1 MAEQGFRKAQAV
13 SSNLTAGSIYSRFSL
28 EYLFYLGM
36 SLVFLEKHA
45 KINKVMKN
53 NSEKVENLQ
62 AKILQLEDRL

>member
-1 MAEQGFRKAQAV
+1 
-13 SSNLTAGSIYSRFSL
+13 
-28 EYLFYLGM
+28 M